1 MERYA
6 IIAANDHQTT
16 TRLSVYSA
24 GLLVMAAVFAANFIG
39 GREAGFGPF
48 QVLGFGGG
56 VVIIVMAI
64 PLIKLG
70 NRPA

>member
-1 MERYA
+1 MITKRQLGYLF
-6 IIAANDHQTT
+6 IA
-16 TRLSVYSA
+16 L
-24 GLLVMAAVFAANFIG
+24 GLLIMVAVFAANFIG
-39 GREAGFGPF
+39 GRDAGFGPF

-56 VVIIVMAI
+56 VVIILMAI

>member
-1 MERYA
+1 MITKRQLGYLF
-6 IIAANDHQTT
+6 IA
-16 TRLSVYSA
+16 L
-24 GLLVMAAVFAANFIG
+24 GLLIMAAVFAANFIG

-48 QVLGFGGG
+48 QALGFGGG

-70 NRPA
+70 NHPA

>member
-1 MERYA
+1 MITKRQLGYFFMA
-6 IIAANDHQTT
+6 
-16 TRLSVYSA
+16 A
-24 GLLVMAAVFAANFIG
+24 GLLIIAGAVGANFIG

-48 QVLGFGGG
+48 QALGIGGG
-56 VVIIVMAI
+56 MVIIALAI

>member
-1 MERYA
+1 MITKRQLGYLFVA
-6 IIAANDHQTT
+6 IGLFVIAA
-16 TRLSVYSA
+16 A
-24 GLLVMAAVFAANFIG
+24 IGANFIG

-48 QVLGFGGG
+48 QAMGIGGG
-56 VVIIVMAI
+56 VVILLAAI

>member
-1 MERYA
+1 MITKRQLGYFFMA
-6 IIAANDHQTT
+6 
-16 TRLSVYSA
+16 A
-24 GLLVMAAVFAANFIG
+24 GLLIIAGAVGANFIG

-48 QVLGFGGG
+48 QALGIGGG
-56 VVIIVMAI
+56 AAIIVMAI

>member
-1 MERYA
+1 MITKRQLGYFFMA
-6 IIAANDHQTT
+6 
-16 TRLSVYSA
+16 A
-24 GLLVMAAVFAANFIG
+24 GLLIIAGAVGANFIG

-48 QVLGFGGG
+48 QALGIGGG
-56 VVIIVMAI
+56 VVLIVLAI